1 MLQRSLFRELA
12 SDYDRIVTLSK
23 GGIEEFKKLCPSVP
37 GNKLVCIPNI
47 VEPAVLSKEERKEP
61 RCLFVGRLDN
71 PSKGVDRLLRI
82 WEKVEKHVRNGIW
95 TLWATDRMQICLRI
109 PPKNWGFPELPFT
122 ASRIRSLTIPE
133 PPYSA

>member
-12 SDYDRIVTLSK
+12 SDYDRIVTLSE

-82 WEKVEKHVRNGIW
+82 WEKW
-95 TLWATDRMQICLRI
+95 
-109 PPKNWGFPELPFT
+109 KNMSGL
-122 ASRIRSLTIPE
+122 ASGHCGRRTGCGD
-133 PPYSA
+133 A